1 MNKTTK
7 LTDSGTERCGFLLL
21 LSFVLVLCVL
31 PVKEG
36 ISAPVGATP
45 PAKAQAGKEYR
56 ITGSVVDP
64 TGLPIIGAN
73 VIVQG
78 TTIGTTTDVKGA
90 FTLDVPPKGAI
101 QVSYLGYRTQTIALT
116 GQTQYIVTLHE
127 NPTTLQDVVVVG
139 YGVQR
144 KESVVGAISQVKGDA
159 LVDAGV
165 SNITNALAGKLSG
178 VTTIQTSG
186 QPGQNDAEILIRG
199 VSSFSNS
206 NPLVLVDG
214 VERDFSTIDPQEVAN
229 ISVLKDASATAV
241 FGAKGANGV
250 IIVTTKSGQEGKP
263 KMDFSFSTGFAV
275 PINTPEHIDSYRTM
289 SLMNVAKMNDQQFS
303 SLTSQ
308 EILNEY
314 RHPSTRLNSLRY
326 PDVDWLDEMTDSF
339 ASTINANFNIQGGT
353 RFVKYFAS
361 VGYAHEGSIFKGIQ
375 DGKVDSRYYYNRF
388 NYRVN
393 LDFNVTSSTTVSFK
407 LGGNVGIKN
416 KPQPQDGDDGMWKYI
431 FGSSTAKYP
440 MYYPSWVLEEVPDLD
455 YPDATGDRL
464 ISEADQTTGNP
475 YYQMMR
481 GRFIQLT
488 DSKLFSDLIINQ
500 KLDFIT
506 KGLSVQGKVS
516 LSTYYKYTTL
526 RTEYDRPAWYLDFDK
541 IGTDENP
548 WRRTGDNGYLYVPNP
563 MYTTA
568 GNALQDGYYLDL
580 YYDLSLNYNRTF
592 GRHTV
597 TGLFLF
603 NRQEQDKGSDFPY
616 YNEAL
621 VARATYD
628 FAHKYLVELNMGYT
642 GSERFAPGN
651 RFGFFP
657 SGAVGWVLSEERFF
671 EPLKPWFSKFKIRY
685 SQGLVGSDYANNRWL
700 YMSEYSKDGNGHIV
714 EDKIANSSVQ
724 WEQAMKRD
732 LGIEMGFFN
741 DDLLL
746 TVDLFD
752 EKRTKML
759 ISVDNTTPMWI
770 GNTSKEL
777 NKGEIK
783 KHGLELELSYR
794 KQLNRDW
801 TLFAGGNFS
810 FNENRI
816 LYTDDPL
823 YALPHQKEIGTAL
836 GAQLSGAYLIGNGYL
851 TSVDDIHSNFLPG
864 SVSDVVVGD
873 YKFLDFTAD
882 GKIDKDDLARM
893 EGSIY
898 PPIAYAFNAGFRW
911 KGLDVNILFQGY
923 AKKWVNFDQMYEWE
937 FYKGNYRTHLSSLDY
952 WSPSNPGGNHAA
964 VHYSSSNFANMSWSG
979 YNESATTG
987 GYNAKLQGRSWR
999 RADFLRLKEVSIS
1012 YTWRGPK
1019 INRALGVQALKVY
1032 ATGNNLLT
1040 FTDLLEG
1047 DPESK
1052 YLVWGQYPQ
1061 MMTIKLGLQVSF

>member
-440 MYYPSWVLEEVPDLD
+440 MYYPSWVLE
-455 YPDATGDRL
+455 
-464 ISEADQTTGNP
+464 I
-475 YYQMMR
+475 
-481 GRFIQLT
+481 GR
-488 DSKLFSDLIINQ
+488 
-500 KLDFIT
+500 
-506 KGLSVQGKVS
+506 
-516 LSTYYKYTTL
+516 
-526 RTEYDRPAWYLDFDK
+526 
-541 IGTDENP
+541 
-548 WRRTGDNGYLYVPNP
+548 
-563 MYTTA
+563 
-568 GNALQDGYYLDL
+568 
-580 YYDLSLNYNRTF
+580 
-592 GRHTV
+592 
-597 TGLFLF
+597 
-603 NRQEQDKGSDFPY
+603 
-616 YNEAL
+616 
-621 VARATYD
+621 
-628 FAHKYLVELNMGYT
+628 AHV
-642 GSERFAPGN
+642 
-651 RFGFFP
+651 
-657 SGAVGWVLSEERFF
+657 
-671 EPLKPWFSKFKIRY
+671 
-685 SQGLVGSDYANNRWL
+685 
-700 YMSEYSKDGNGHIV
+700 
-714 EDKIANSSVQ
+714 
-724 WEQAMKRD
+724 
-732 LGIEMGFFN
+732 
-741 DDLLL
+741 
-746 TVDLFD
+746 
-752 EKRTKML
+752 
-759 ISVDNTTPMWI
+759 
-770 GNTSKEL
+770 
-777 NKGEIK
+777 
-783 KHGLELELSYR
+783 
-794 KQLNRDW
+794 
-801 TLFAGGNFS
+801 
-810 FNENRI
+810 
-816 LYTDDPL
+816 
-823 YALPHQKEIGTAL
+823 
-836 GAQLSGAYLIGNGYL
+836 
-851 TSVDDIHSNFLPG
+851 
-864 SVSDVVVGD
+864 
-873 YKFLDFTAD
+873 
-882 GKIDKDDLARM
+882 
-893 EGSIY
+893 
-898 PPIAYAFNAGFRW
+898 
-911 KGLDVNILFQGY
+911 
-923 AKKWVNFDQMYEWE
+923 
-937 FYKGNYRTHLSSLDY
+937 
-952 WSPSNPGGNHAA
+952 
-964 VHYSSSNFANMSWSG
+964 
-979 YNESATTG
+979 
-987 GYNAKLQGRSWR
+987 
-999 RADFLRLKEVSIS
+999 
-1012 YTWRGPK
+1012 
-1019 INRALGVQALKVY
+1019 
-1032 ATGNNLLT
+1032 
-1040 FTDLLEG
+1040 
-1047 DPESK
+1047 
-1052 YLVWGQYPQ
+1052 
-1061 MMTIKLGLQVSF
+1061 